1 MILVDNQ
8 IKDRVY
14 NPNNYE
20 HVYSDRKEEPLIKN
34 FELENLQSVSYDITI
49 TNKIR
54 KFKDTF
60 KKIQL
65 NNKEDIDNSFEEID
79 ISYGYNLRPNEYIL
93 IQLNEYINMPDDL
106 TAHIRPRTTFTKLG
120 LILSCQHINPSYS
133 GQLQLGLY
141 NSTPFVIELTPNL
154 KIGQIV
160 FEQLAGKADK
170 ENLYYKKKNAKYQ
183 NEKGF
188 VGSKIYDELNEKV
201 LEEYKRIKD
210 EIIKRD

>member
-20 HVYSDRKEEPLIKN
+20 EVYSNREATPLIEN
-34 FELENLQSVSYDITI
+34 FKVENLQSVSYDITI
-49 TNKIR
+49 TDKIR

-65 NNKEDIDNSFEEID
+65 NNKEDINNSFEEID
-79 ISYGYNLRPNEYIL
+79 ISYGYNMRPNEYVL
-93 IQLNEYINMPDDL
+93 IQLNEYLNMPDDL
-106 TAHIRPRTTFTKLG
+106 TAHLRPRTTFIKLG
-120 LILSCQHINPSYS
+120 LVLSCQHINPSYN

-141 NSTPFVIELTPNL
+141 NATPFVIEITPGL
-154 KIGQIV
+154 IIGQII
-160 FEQLAGKADK
+160 FEQLADKADE

-188 VGSKIYDELNEKV
+188 VGSKIYDELDEKF
-201 LEEYKRIKD
+201 IKHINSLVD
-210 EIIKRD
+210 